1 MTSIE
6 CQTEYSL
13 IPIESVDINYCVEN
27 SLCPACDNIS
37 QLVINDIEM
46 SGSTVINISIPEELE
61 RDYNYDVETNN
72 LEIEIIG
79 YWYDQEKMQQMVN
92 TQYYQPTAEDMNNL
106 IWKIAEFIP
115 LLAIMLLFVR
125 TWYIIK
131 KWIFKS

>member
-13 IPIESVDINYCVEN
+13 IPISEVDINYCVAN

-37 QLVINDIEM
+37 QLIINDVEM
-46 SGSTVINISIPEELE
+46 SGSTVININIPEELE

-72 LEIEIIG
+72 LDIEIIG